1 MSFGEQLSAV
11 RRRSGLTQEQF
22 AEQLQVSRQAVSKWE
37 SGRGYPE
44 IEKILYICNRYQV
57 SIADMFAQEAP
68 APAASPAPDAP
79 AAPAASEQPL
89 PRESLHNAFSAF
101 LTNLSPKNKW
111 MAGGVLLGVGALSGL
126 IGLCL
131 KGGSTD
137 MSTIIWIAAIVIFGV
152 AEAATAGLTSIWFV
166 LGSVA
171 ALIAAICNGPIW
183 LQIALFFVVSI
194 ATLAATRP
202 LVTKLMKKDI
212 KPTNADRVL
221 GGSARVTERIDND
234 VPTGAVYID
243 GKTWS
248 ARSSTGEIIEPDAMV
263 RVVRM
268 EGVKLYVEKEM

>member
-68 APAASPAPDAP
+68 APAPSAAPDAP
-79 AAPAASEQPL
+79 ELPAAAEQPL

-137 MSTIIWIAAIVIFGV
+137 MSTIIWIVAIVIFGV
-152 AEAATAGLTSIWFV
+152 AEAVTAGLTSIWFV
-166 LGSVA
+166 LGGVA
-171 ALIAAICNGPIW
+171 ALIAAICNGPVW

-202 LVTKLMKKDI
+202 LVARLMKKDI

>member
-1 MSFGEQLSAV
+1 MSFGEQLPAV

-68 APAASPAPDAP
+68 APEASPAPDAP

-152 AEAATAGLTSIWFV
+152 AEAVTAGLTSIWFV

-171 ALIAAICNGPIW
+171 ALIAAICNGPVW

-202 LVTKLMKKDI
+202 LVAKLMKKDI

>member
-44 IEKILYICNRYQV
+44 IEKILYIRNRYQV

-68 APAASPAPDAP
+68 APAPSAAPDAP
-79 AAPAASEQPL
+79 ELPAAAEQPL

-137 MSTIIWIAAIVIFGV
+137 MTTIIWIAAIVIFGV

-171 ALIAAICNGPIW
+171 ALIAAVCNGPIW

-268 EGVKLYVEKEM
+268 EGVKLYVEKET

>member
-11 RRRSGLTQEQF
+11 RRRSGLPQEQF

-57 SIADMFAQEAP
+57 PIADMFAQEAP
-68 APAASPAPDAP
+68 APEASPAPDAP

-137 MSTIIWIAAIVIFGV
+137 MSTIIWIVAIVIFGV
-152 AEAATAGLTSIWFV
+152 AEAVTAGLTSIWFV
-166 LGSVA
+166 LGGVA
-171 ALIAAICNGPIW
+171 ALIAAICNGPVW

-202 LVTKLMKKDI
+202 LVAKLMKKDI